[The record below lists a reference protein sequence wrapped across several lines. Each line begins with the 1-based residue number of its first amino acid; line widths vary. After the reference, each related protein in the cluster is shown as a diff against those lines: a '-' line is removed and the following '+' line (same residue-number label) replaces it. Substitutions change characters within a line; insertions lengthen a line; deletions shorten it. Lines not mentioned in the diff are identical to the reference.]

1 MHIVYNNTK
10 IHYYIETK
18 NSLKNNAKNT
28 LKKDECDPKNT
39 DFIVFLHG
47 WGAGSEVMKPLARM
61 YAMRS
66 HLPAKNAVFKAE
78 DLTAPAPNKS
88 AISKREWKKL
98 KREKTHY
105 IEKSEFADAL
115 RFSGAGFDDEARNT
129 REVRFLFIDF
139 PPFGGSGEPSEIW
152 GVEDYAGA
160 VLAVLRAEK
169 AEKIKII
176 AHSFGGRVAILLAGV
191 YNIVDEMVLIG
202 GAGLRTRKSPL
213 VRLRIASYKIARRLG
228 LEVRRAGSVEYQA
241 LSPVMRGTFV
251 RVVNRDLAR
260 EAGFV
265 RCPVR
270 LIYGLKDSATPPYL
284 ARRLH
289 SRLPRSV
296 LFFVKAADHYTWLI

>member
-28 LKKDECDPKNT
+28 LKKDECDSKNT

-61 YAMRS
+61 YAMRAR
-66 HLPAKNAVFKAE
+66 LPAKNAVFKAE

-88 AISKREWKKL
+88 VISKREWKKL

-115 RFSGAGFDDEARNT
+115 RFSGQNEREKSQST

-202 GAGLRTRKSPL
+202 GAGLKTRKSPL

-228 LEVRRAGSVEYQA
+228 LEVRRAGSVEYRA

-289 SRLPRSV
+289 SLLPRSV
-296 LFFVKAADHYTWLI
+296 LFFVENTGHFAWI

>member
-28 LKKDECDPKNT
+28 LKKAEYDPKNT

-61 YAMRS
+61 YAMRA

-78 DLTAPAPNKS
+78 DLTAPAPK
-88 AISKREWKKL
+88 IEGFSKREWKKL

-115 RFSGAGFDDEARNT
+115 RFSGQNEREESQST

-160 VLAVLRAEK
+160 VLAVLEAEK

-202 GAGLRTRKSPL
+202 GAGLKTRKSPL
-213 VRLRIASYKIARRLG
+213 VRLRIASYKFARRLG
-228 LEVRRAGSVEYQA
+228 LEVRRAGSVEYRA
-241 LSPVMRGTFV
+241 LSPVMRGAFV

-260 EAGFV
+260 EASFV

-289 SRLPRSV
+289 SLLPRSV
-296 LFFVKAADHYTWLI
+296 LFFVENTGHFAWI